1 MISCVFCAIVQDEPN
16 KLILQNDHAA
26 VILSDPRLVK
36 GHSLVIPKRHVEYP
50 GDMEASELADIFAL
64 IEKVRASLLQSELA
78 EGVDVRQHYRPWLP
92 ESRLKVDHIHFH
104 LLPRQADDQLYQVSL
119 RHEVTLFDELSVDER
134 QEVSGI
140 LTSDNT

>member
-1 MISCVFCAIVQDEPN
+1 MSCVFCTIVQDEPH

-50 GDMEASELADIFAL
+50 GDLEANELAALFSL
-64 IEKVRASLLQSELA
+64 IEKVRSSLLQSELA

-104 LLPRQADDQLYQVSL
+104 VLPRQGDDQLYQVSL
-119 RHEVTLFDELSVDER
+119 RHEVTLFEELSADER
-134 QEVSGI
+134 QEVRGI
-140 LTSDNT
+140 LISDNT